1 MIGLRLTSRV
11 AKRTFSSLRTKP
23 LHLPPTDPT
32 FAIPSHEI
40 VDEERYPNNVPQ
52 DYYPAKP
59 GETLGDK
66 YQLLAK
72 IGWGTSSTVW
82 LARDLTRG
90 QWQPERTVAVKISN
104 SCYGKSGNDLLSI
117 EETVAQKNP
126 SHQGYGSVR
135 TCLESFELKSSD
147 RTNICLVYEAMR
159 EPMTVFQQ
167 RFENGRM
174 PLPVAK
180 AYIGL
185 LLLGLQYLHAECRL
199 VHTGKKVALDLKLAN
214 ILMTFENEK
223 AIPRFIEEQVTK
235 FPMYYKSDPVTKHTI
250 YQSYDGF
257 GPMEVEDIANVLPNI
272 TDFGS
277 AWKFDTV
284 DPETKSQHQSVVT
297 YPIQPN
303 YYRAPEVV
311 LGYGWDYSADIWNF
325 GVLVWNI
332 IEGTE
337 LFTQVQDANGRY
349 DPKSHLAEMIA
360 LLGPP
365 PKEVIER
372 AEYMSQVDYAS
383 PIRIGAGKPCKNA
396 REVFGGPYFDKE
408 GIFLHEDLIP
418 SRKLE
423 DTIPSLDDSER
434 ELFLSFA
441 RDMLTW
447 VPSERK
453 TARELTVHPFLN
465 FDGYVT
471 KDFLEERP

>member
-1 MIGLRLTSRV
+1 MIGLQFTSRV

-23 LHLPPTDPT
+23 LHLPPTNPT
-32 FAIPSHEI
+32 FAIPSHEV
-40 VDEERYPNNVPQ
+40 VDEERFLNDGLQ
-52 DYYPAKP
+52 DFYPARP
-59 GETLGDK
+59 GETLGDN

-82 LARDLTRG
+82 LARDLTRY
-90 QWQPERTVAVKISN
+90 QWQPERTVAVKLLN

-135 TCLESFELKSSD
+135 TCQESFELEIPGRKN
-147 RTNICLVYEAMR
+147 TCLVYEAMR

-199 VHTGKKVALDLKLAN
+199 VHTDLKLAN

-223 AIPRFIEEQVTK
+223 AIPKFIHEQVTK
-235 FPMYYKSDPVTKHTI
+235 FPMHYHTDPVTNRTT
-250 YQSYDGF
+250 YRSYDGF
-257 GPMEVEDIANVLPNI
+257 GPMDVEDIANVLPKI

-277 AWKFDTV
+277 AWKFDNV
-284 DPETKSQHQSVVT
+284 DPETKSQRQTVVT
-297 YPIQPN
+297 CPIQPD

-311 LGYGWDYSADIWNF
+311 LGYGWDFSADIWNF

-349 DPKSHLAEMIA
+349 DPKFHLAEMIA

-372 AEYMSQVDYAS
+372 AEYMSQVGYPS
-383 PIRIGAGKPCKNA
+383 PITIGAGKPCKNA

-408 GIFLHEDLIP
+408 GKFLHEELIP

-453 TARELTVHPFLN
+453 SARELTAHPFLN
-465 FDGYVT
+465 FGGHITMDL
-471 KDFLEERP
+471 LEGRS

>member
-11 AKRTFSSLRTKP
+11 TKRTFLSLRTKP

-32 FAIPSHEI
+32 FAIPSHAVI
-40 VDEERYPNNVPQ
+40 DEERCPSYTPQ
-52 DYYPAKP
+52 DYYTARP
-59 GETLGDK
+59 GETLGNN

-82 LARDLTRG
+82 LARDIRRYR
-90 QWQPERTVAVKISN
+90 WQSERTVALKILN
-104 SCYGKSGNDLLSI
+104 SCYAQSASNLLDI
-117 EETVAQKNP
+117 EQTVAQKNP
-126 SHQGYGSVR
+126 SHQGYGVTR
-135 TCLESFELKSSD
+135 HCLESFELKSSD
-147 RTNICLVYEAMR
+147 KTHLCLVYEAMR
-159 EPMTVFQQ
+159 EPMSVFQK
-167 RFENGRM
+167 RFENRRM

-180 AYIGL
+180 AYIQL

-199 VHTGKKVALDLKLAN
+199 IHTDLKLAN
-214 ILMTFENEK
+214 ILTTFENEK
-223 AIPRFIEEQVTK
+223 AIPRFIQEQALK
-235 FPMYYKSDPVTKHTI
+235 FSMHYKTNPVTNHTT
-250 YQSYDGF
+250 YRSYDGF
-257 GPMEVEDIANVLPNI
+257 GPMDVEDVGNVLPKI

-277 AWKFDTV
+277 AWQLVV
-284 DPETKSQHQSVVT
+284 DPETKSQNEPVVT

-311 LGYGWDYSADIWNF
+311 LGYGWDFSADIWNF

-337 LFTQVQDANGRY
+337 LFTQVEDANGRY

-372 AEYMSQVDYAS
+372 ADYMSQVEYDS
-383 PIRIGAGKPCKNA
+383 TISIEVGKPCKNA
-396 REVFGGPYFDKE
+396 REVFGGPYFDEE
-408 GIFLHEDLIP
+408 GKFLHQELIP
-418 SRKLE
+418 NRKLE
-423 DTIPSLDDSER
+423 DTIPSIDDSER

-453 TARELTVHPFLN
+453 TARELTEHPFLN
-465 FDGYVT
+465 FGGHVS
-471 KDFLEERP
+471 KDVLEGRS